1 MESVSE
7 TLNTL
12 NAGEPKY
19 RQMDYTTHEPT
30 TFQKVLQVYWFN
42 PKSWLLK
49 RFQVEG
55 ETIHIETMN
64 GAVFTAPLEKCVFR
78 YQRDDYERHEI
89 WVKTE
94 SEKIHFKEIPFM
106 LEDEEWDDIVD
117 FCINA
122 TDSKE
127 TILSKLMP
135 KYLTRQVL
143 KGGI

>member
-1 MESVSE
+1 MRSLSE
-7 TLNTL
+7 TLN
-12 NAGEPKY
+12 NSDASEPKF

-30 TFQKVLQVYWFN
+30 VFQKILQVYWAN

-55 ETIHIETMN
+55 VNIHIETMN
-64 GAVFTAPLEKCVFR
+64 GATFTAPLEKCVFR
-78 YQRDDYERHEI
+78 YQKDGYGRLEI

-106 LEDEEWDDIVD
+106 LEDEEWEDIVD

-127 TILSKLMP
+127 TLLSKLMP
-135 KYLTRQVL
+135 SYLTRQVL